1 MRTMTSSLALFLLTV
16 QPAPASGQTG
26 RPFQSGPIRA
36 LALANQCGE
45 AVRPQH
51 SFVARVSALRGVD
64 GPPPSEVVDE
74 LEAEARDGAAASP
87 QDADAQYALAAILGV
102 RTDLAE
108 GRARLALAEEL
119 LGQVRRVLEIEPSHP
134 GAHHILGRLGAGV
147 MRMSWLDRF
156 LAQKLIGGDVL
167 AEASWTSARHN
178 LEVAEAGDP
187 CIPDHHFE
195 LARLYLDRGEPSL
208 AYREI
213 GHVLELTSRAP
224 ARWGRVR
231 EEVVRMAERL

>member
-1 MRTMTSSLALFLLTV
+1 VRTMTHSLVFLLLMV
-16 QPAPASGQTG
+16 RPISASGQTG
-26 RPFQSGPIRA
+26 GPFGAGPIQA
-36 LALANQCGE
+36 LALANQCRE
-45 AVRPQH
+45 ELRAQH
-51 SFVARVSALRGVD
+51 SFVARVAALLGVD
-64 GPPPSEVVDE
+64 GPPPTEVVDE
-74 LEAEARDGAAASP
+74 LEAEARDEAAAAP
-87 QDADAQYALAAILGV
+87 RDADAQYALAAILGV

-134 GAHHILGRLGAGV
+134 GAHHILGLLGAGV

-156 LAQKLIGGDVL
+156 LARKLIGGEVL
-167 AEASWTSARHN
+167 DEASWTKARHH
-178 LEVAEAGDP
+178 LELAESGDP
-187 CIPDHHFE
+187 CVPDHHFE

-213 GHVLELTSRAP
+213 GHVLELTSRTP

-231 EEVVRMAERL
+231 EEVVRMAEGL